1 MLDIARPKP
10 SLRMQQ
16 RESRMLVCGSLGSK
30 IIRVLLF
37 VNMTFRSAS
46 GLPENLPSGSR
57 IQALGIVVIREV
69 IVCGEP

>member
-1 MLDIARPKP
+1 
-10 SLRMQQ
+10 
-16 RESRMLVCGSLGSK
+16 MLVCGSLGSN